1 MLERAG
7 IATASAELLLGRM
20 RANVDD
26 LCRERDALLKD
37 GRHSNLSLVK
47 ANWWRGAMVIF
58 AERHKRA

>member
-1 MLERAG
+1 MRRQIRAQEREICMLERAG

-37 GRHSNLSLVK
+37 GRHSNLS
-47 ANWWRGAMVIF
+47 
-58 AERHKRA
+58 